1 MSASTLRSTV
11 RWLRPTALGGFVF
24 VLVSSLVSVVAHSA
38 LTTSIRIRWS
48 VGTHYGPE
56 HAPTVAVLVVF
67 PVTLAAL
74 YLGSRWFR
82 TYLDRD
88 DELTELGP
96 VYEIGTLAVFGLV
109 LAVQLLLIVLNL

>member
-24 VLVSSLVSVVAHSA
+24 VLVSVVAHSA